1 MNCRQNVLYDLQKKK
16 ITHGQQSKSQSCRKM
31 MGKNQVDLYRE
42 GMRGFG
48 RAYMCPCS
56 FHSVFY
62 NGTSNIATVF
72 VEVRLVDDVRRV
84 GGSVDVLRSTRVVP
98 IRHFITRP
106 SRSNSLIGYAWFVWI
121 IISLHTLPGLCRP
134 SIRCTW

>member
-1 MNCRQNVLYDLQKKK
+1 M
-16 ITHGQQSKSQSCRKM
+16 
-31 MGKNQVDLYRE
+31 DLYRE

-72 VEVRLVDDVRRV
+72 VEVRLVDV
-84 GGSVDVLRSTRVVP
+84 GIAEENPEPVNDPVGVVWTVDQMYFMT
-98 IRHFITRP
+98 
-106 SRSNSLIGYAWFVWI
+106 
-121 IISLHTLPGLCRP
+121 CRK
-134 SIRCTW
+134 IW

>member
-1 MNCRQNVLYDLQKKK
+1 MFFMICKKK
-16 ITHGQQSKSQSCRKM
+16 NITHGQQSKSQSCRKM